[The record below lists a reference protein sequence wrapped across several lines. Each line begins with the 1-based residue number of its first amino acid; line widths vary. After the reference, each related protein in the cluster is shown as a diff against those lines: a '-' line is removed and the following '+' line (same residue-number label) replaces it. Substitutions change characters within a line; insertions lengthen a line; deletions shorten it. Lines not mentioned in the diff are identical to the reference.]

1 MNKWQTI
8 PNYLTLA
15 RLFLIAPTTFAIMNQ
30 MWLLGSFVFLSAVA
44 TDVLDGYLAR
54 KLHQSSAFGGIFD
67 HSTDALFVSTGLAC
81 FALQDLIVGLLPVL
95 VVLSFIQYVMD
106 SKALAGQALVA
117 SHIGR
122 ANGICYFVLLGTTL
136 GLQHAGLTGSPF
148 TQAIWAISWILC
160 ISTIIS
166 MIDRAI
172 ALWRKPRKAN

>member
-15 RLFLIAPTTFAIMNQ
+15 RLFLIAPTAFAIMNQ

-67 HSTDALFVSTGLAC
+67 HSTDALFVSAGLAC

-122 ANGICYFVLLGTTL
+122 ANGICYFVLLGTAL
-136 GLQHAGLTGSPF
+136 GLQHAGITGSAF
-148 TQAIWAISWILC
+148 TQAISWILC
-160 ISTIIS
+160 ISTIVS